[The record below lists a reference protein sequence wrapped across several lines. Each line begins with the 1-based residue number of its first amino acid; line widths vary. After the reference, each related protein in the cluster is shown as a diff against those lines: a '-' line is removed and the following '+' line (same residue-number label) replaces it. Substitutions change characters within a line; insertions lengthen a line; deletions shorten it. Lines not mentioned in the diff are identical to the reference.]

1 MMCWK
6 NPVEGCCRKFGR
18 FSFFNSVYTY
28 GLRSRGHYNLLQKLF
43 CPCKYNYTNLCLVK
57 LETLGN
63 FLYQPGKIY
72 NSNFP
77 HIFSLPL
84 DCKQPVCG
92 LWHTWFFKISVILQ
106 PPIWSCF
113 SILNFVSARVWNHEV
128 VEFIWAESNHTT
140 LGLMISQWHSMALVL
155 LHHQVLSTFNFSQWI
170 KILHVVKY

>member
-1 MMCWK
+1 MLIQSLTWCVEKTQLRVAVGSSVDFHSLIAYTLMVSDQEAITICYKNCSALVNITTQICVLYSWK
-6 NPVEGCCRKFGR
+6 
-18 FSFFNSVYTY
+18 
-28 GLRSRGHYNLLQKLF
+28 LLGISCTSLK
-43 CPCKYNYTNLCLVK
+43 
-57 LETLGN
+57 
-63 FLYQPGKIY
+63 KIY
-72 NSNFP
+72 NSDFP

-113 SILNFVSARVWNHEV
+113 SILNFVTARVWNHEV

-155 LHHQVLSTFNFSQWI
+155 LHHQVLSTFSSSR
-170 KILHVVKY
+170 